1 MSRLDWA
8 NYALSPGIQHA
19 ITDVETCPP
28 RLHCSSANP
37 ATRWKLKLAPSALLL
52 LLASAPLL
60 SQAPEAPAAQPAN
73 PSVASDSMSSIVAD
87 LDKLQTASSQAAE
100 TIGRLNI
107 GKWRAS
113 SEAKS
118 AAQANANSVQRNLT
132 SAMPGMIAAV
142 RAAPNDLN
150 AEFKLYRNLNAVYE
164 VFGTVV
170 DATRLY
176 GPRADYD
183 ALSQQMRAFESVR
196 RKLGE
201 GLEQLTAE
209 AQHNLDQLRAQ
220 IKTQQDQLAAS
231 EAATA
236 DARKQLELAQ
246 AEFAKKSAPKKKTV
260 AKKPA
265 ATGNSSNPNTSGT
278 NSSTQPTTGS
288 PTPKS

>member
-1 MSRLDWA
+1 MK
-8 NYALSPGIQHA
+8 
-19 ITDVETCPP
+19 V
-28 RLHCSSANP
+28 
-37 ATRWKLKLAPSALLL
+37 ATPALLL

-60 SQAPEAPAAQPAN
+60 SQAPDAPAAEP
-73 PSVASDSMSSIVAD
+73 PSPVASDSMSSIVPE

-100 TIGRLNI
+100 TIGRLRI
-107 GKWRAS
+107 EKWKAS

-118 AAQANANSVQRNLT
+118 AAQADATSVQRNLT
-132 SAMPGMIAAV
+132 SAMPGMIAAI

-150 AEFKLYRNLNAVYE
+150 AEFKLYRNLNALHE

-176 GPRADYD
+176 GARADYD
-183 ALSQQMRAFESVR
+183 ALSQQMQTFESVR

-201 GLEQLTAE
+201 GLEQLTAD

-246 AEFAKKSAPKKKTV
+246 AELAKKSVPKKKTV

-265 ATGNSSNPNTSGT
+265 ATGDSSNSNTSGT
-278 NSSTQPTTGS
+278 NSSTQPTTAS

>member
-1 MSRLDWA
+1 MLRF
-8 NYALSPGIQHA
+8 G
-19 ITDVETCPP
+19 PP
-28 RLHCSSANP
+28 RLRRPSANP
-37 ATRWKLKLAPSALLL
+37 ATRWKLKLASSALLL
-52 LLASAPLL
+52 LLASVPLL

-73 PSVASDSMSSIVAD
+73 PSVASDSMSSIVPD

-118 AAQANANSVQRNLT
+118 AVQADANSVQRNLT

-142 RAAPNDLN
+142 RAAPNLLN
-150 AEFKLYRNLNAVYE
+150 AEFKLYRNLNALHE
-164 VFGTVV
+164 VFATVV

-176 GPRADYD
+176 GPRADFD
-183 ALSQQMRAFESVR
+183 ALSQQMRTFESVR
-196 RKLGE
+196 RKLAE
-201 GLEQLTAE
+201 GLEQLTADT
-209 AQHNLDQLRAQ
+209 QRNLDQLRTQ
-220 IKTQQDQLAAS
+220 IKTQQDQLATS

-246 AEFAKKSAPKKKTV
+246 AELAKKSAPKKKTV

-278 NSSTQPTTGS
+278 NSSTQPTTCS
-288 PTPKS
+288 VTPKS

>member
-1 MSRLDWA
+1 M
-8 NYALSPGIQHA
+8 
-19 ITDVETCPP
+19 
-28 RLHCSSANP
+28 
-37 ATRWKLKLAPSALLL
+37 KLASSALLL

-73 PSVASDSMSSIVAD
+73 PSVESDSMSSIVPD
-87 LDKLQTASSQAAE
+87 LDELQTASSQAAE

-107 GKWRAS
+107 GKWKAS

-118 AAQANANSVQRNLT
+118 AAQADANSVQRNLT

-142 RAAPNDLN
+142 RAAPNLLN
-150 AEFKLYRNLNAVYE
+150 AEFKLYRNLNALYE

-176 GPRADYD
+176 GSRADFD
-183 ALSQQMRAFESVR
+183 ALSQQMRTFESVR
-196 RKLGE
+196 RKLAE
-201 GLEQLTAE
+201 GLEQLTADT
-209 AQHNLDQLRAQ
+209 QRNLDQLRTQ

-246 AEFAKKSAPKKKTV
+246 AELAKKSAPKKKTV

-288 PTPKS
+288 QTPKS